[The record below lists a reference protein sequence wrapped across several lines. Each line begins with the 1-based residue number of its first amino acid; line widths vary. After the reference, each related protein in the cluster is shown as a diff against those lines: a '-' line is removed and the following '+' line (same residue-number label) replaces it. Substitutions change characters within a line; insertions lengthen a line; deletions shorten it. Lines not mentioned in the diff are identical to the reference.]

1 MPECEYCGKPLKAIG
16 TARKNGKKTHNDWE
30 SRKLH
35 KKCWLEERKSPF
47 ARYSNEV
54 EKKSF
59 DYNICLQTKNNTLS
73 DIILQK
79 ILG

>member
-16 TARKNGKKTHNDWE
+16 TARKNGKKTHNDWDT
-30 SRKLH
+30 RKLH
-35 KKCWLEERKSPF
+35 KSCWKEEQ
-47 ARYSNEV
+47 
-54 EKKSF
+54 KKSF